1 MTILQI
7 ALCGLVS
14 SCLLVLGPAVPS
26 LRAQNAAPPAAT
38 GGRTEANQGDASLNQ
53 SAAGLSQLRAQ
64 AEVTPPLPGAER
76 NLGVALYRSGKL
88 VEAVKVFTRAEAL
101 DPLDVESI
109 QLHGLALYRLGQP
122 AAAIPFLERVK
133 QFTPDANADAQY
145 VLGLCFLNAQ
155 QYDKARASF
164 AGQFGVG
171 SESAAAY
178 LLLAQELIHANL
190 PELASSAAEQA
201 LQHDARLPLAHF
213 LRGEVA
219 LFKSELPL
227 AQTEFEAERALNPAY
242 PVTYERLGDLNLRA
256 ARYEQAQDMLM
267 KALSLDTS
275 STGPFLLMGKVLL
288 RRNDPLS
295 SLLYLE
301 HAERMDPA
309 SLTAHTLL
317 SQAYRSLGQT
327 ARAEQETETV
337 SHLNASHQLKLQP
350 VQ

>member
-7 ALCGLVS
+7 ALRGLVC
-14 SCLLVLGPAVPS
+14 SCLLALGLPMPS
-26 LRAQNAAPPAAT
+26 LRAQNVAAPSVA
-38 GGRTEANQGDASLNQ
+38 GSRTEANQGDASLD
-53 SAAGLSQLRAQ
+53 QLRAQ
-64 AEVTPPLPGAER
+64 AEVRPPVPGAER
-76 NLGVALYRSGKL
+76 KLGVALYRSGKL
-88 VEAVKVFTRAEAL
+88 VEAVKVFTQAEAL
-101 DPLDVESI
+101 DPQDVESI

-133 QFTPDANADAQY
+133 EFTPDANADAQY

-171 SESAAAY
+171 PDSAAAY
-178 LLLAQELIHANL
+178 LLLAQELMHANL
-190 PELASSAAEQA
+190 PELASSAAARA
-201 LQHDARLPLAHF
+201 LELDAHLPLAHF

-219 LFKSELPL
+219 LFKSDLPL
-227 AQTEFEAERALNPAY
+227 AQAEFEAERALNPGY

-256 ARYEQAQDMLM
+256 ARYEQAQSLLM

-288 RRNDPLS
+288 RRGDPQS
-295 SLLYLE
+295 ALLYLE
-301 HAERMDPA
+301 HAERMDP
-309 SLTAHTLL
+309 SSVTAHTLL
-317 SQAYRSLGQT
+317 GQAYRGVGQT
-327 ARAEQETETV
+327 AKAEQETETV
-337 SHLNASHQLKLQP
+337 SHLNESHQLKLQP